1 VAEED
6 SGQEKTEEATP
17 KQLEKA
23 REEGQVARS
32 RELAS
37 TAVMVTG
44 SLALT
49 VFGAHGLERLRQVM
63 HSSFALERAR
73 LFDPDFLVTH
83 LVGSGVAAG
92 LGFLPVLVATCLAG
106 LLGPLFLGGWSL
118 TAKPLAPKLERI
130 NPLKGLKRMFSLQAL
145 VELLKSILKVAL
157 VAGVGLALLWGLQ
170 GQLRGL
176 DAHPMGVAASVH
188 WAVLALVVLSSAMVL
203 IALID
208 VPYQLWDHKRK
219 LKMTKQQV
227 KDESKDTEGRPEVRS
242 RIRQLQRDLA
252 RSRMMDAIPTA
263 DVVITN
269 PTHYAVALSYDQ
281 GAGGAPRVVAKGVD
295 EIALQIRRVA
305 GAHEVPVVS
314 APPLTRA
321 VYHHTELNQEIPV
334 GLYNAVAQLL
344 AYVYQL
350 RDFMRGRAERPA
362 LPGDLPIPESLAR
375 NA

>member
-1 VAEED
+1 MADEE

-37 TAVMVTG
+37 TAVMVAG
-44 SLALT
+44 SLALA
-49 VFGAHGLERLRQVM
+49 VFGAYGLERLSHVM
-63 HSSFALERAR
+63 HRSFALERAR

-83 LVGSGVAAG
+83 LAGSAVAVGF
-92 LGFLPVLVATCLAG
+92 GFLPVLVATSLAA
-106 LLGPLFLGGWSL
+106 LLGPLAVGGWSL
-118 TAKPLAPKLERI
+118 TAKPLAPKLERL

-145 VELLKSILKVAL
+145 IELVKSVLKVAL
-157 VAGVGLALLWGLQ
+157 VAGVGVGLLWGLQ
-170 GQLRGL
+170 GRLRGL
-176 DAHPMGVAASVH
+176 DADPMGIAAAVH
-188 WAVLALVVLSSAMVL
+188 YAVLALVVLSSAMVL

-242 RIRQLQRDLA
+242 RIRQLQRDMA

-281 GAGGAPRVVAKGVD
+281 GGGGAPRVVAKGVD

-305 GAHEVPVVS
+305 GAHQVPMVS

-321 VYHHTELNQEIPV
+321 IYHHTELNQEIPV

-350 RDFMRGRAERPA
+350 RDFMRGRAERPV
-362 LPGDLPIPESLAR
+362 LSGDLPIPDSLAR
-375 NA
+375 DA